1 MATMISAK
9 VIADS
14 ISEAGKRITTL
25 QLCYPRFIH
34 SEFMT
39 HRVFSRN
46 ASSSRA
52 IPVAKMIE
60 QVRNDPA
67 MPVHWGKNQPGMQAH
82 EELTGSDLEQVQI
95 TWREAALDAADKA
108 SYMNSR
114 GAHKQVINRILE
126 PFQWIHVVLTATEF
140 DNWDELRDHTDADPT
155 IHELARQI
163 KIARAGSTPKL
174 LLSGEWH
181 LPYVTDEDYDAV
193 ARYRREAM
201 GMSDLE
207 AWDDEGIT
215 EMLCRVSAARC
226 CRVSYLKHDGHPST
240 VGDDLL
246 LCDRLAGARPIH
258 ASPFE
263 HQAAPMFGVGT
274 GFWTLDNGARKAY
287 LSLPKGA
294 SHIDMDGNVWSGNLN
309 GWIQHRKVI
318 EQSFK

>member
-1 MATMISAK
+1 MIQAK

-14 ISEAGKRITTL
+14 ISAEGKRLTTL
-25 QLCYPRFIH
+25 QLTYPRFVH
-34 SEFMT
+34 AEFLT

-82 EELTGSDLEQVQI
+82 EQLVGVELDTAKTLWI
-95 TWREAALDAADKA
+95 EAAESAAEIVEH
-108 SYMNSR
+108 MM
-114 GAHKQVINRILE
+114 GLGLHKQVANRILE

-140 DNWDELRDHTDADPT
+140 DNWDELRHHADADPN
-155 IHELARQI
+155 IYELARVI
-163 KIARAGSTPKL
+163 KIARNESTPKL
-174 LLSGEWH
+174 LQPGEWH
-181 LPYVTDEDYDAV
+181 LPYVTDDDTAQI
-193 ARYRREAM
+193 ARHLIDQ
-201 GMSDLE
+201 GNCTLE
-207 AWDDEGIT
+207 AWDLDRQT
-215 EMLCRVSAARC
+215 ELLRKVSAARC

-240 VGDDLL
+240 VQEDLA

-263 HQAAPMFGVGT
+263 HQAAPDV
-274 GFWTLDNGARKAY
+274 LVPGARGQMSRWNRPE
-287 LSLPKGA
+287 L
-294 SHIDMDGNVWSGNLN
+294 HGNFV
-309 GWIQHRKVI
+309 GWIQHRKLI

>member
-1 MATMISAK
+1 MIEAK
-9 VIADS
+9 IIADS
-14 ISEAGKRITTL
+14 VSEEGKRITTL
-25 QLCYPRFIH
+25 QLTYPRFIH

-67 MPVHWGKNQPGMQAH
+67 MPIHWGKNQPGMQAH
-82 EELTGSDLEQVQI
+82 EQLVGVELDT
-95 TWREAALDAADKA
+95 AKALWIDAAESA
-108 SYMNSR
+108 AEIVEHMM
-114 GAHKQVINRILE
+114 GLGLHKQVANRILE

-155 IHELARQI
+155 IHELARVM
-163 KIARAGSTPKL
+163 KVARAGSTPTL
-174 LLSGEWH
+174 LLPGEWH
-181 LPYVTDEDYDAV
+181 LPYVTAEDYDAA

-207 AWDDEGIT
+207 AWDDDGIT
-215 EMLCRVSAARC
+215 EMLRKMSAARC

-246 LCDRLAGARPIH
+246 LCDRLAGARPLH

-263 HQAAPMFGVGT
+263 HQATPDQRLQKPNGE
-274 GFWTLDNGARKAY
+274 FWWANGH
-287 LSLPKGA
+287 L
-294 SHIDMDGNVWSGNLN
+294 HGNFV
-309 GWIQHRKVI
+309 GWIQSRKLI
-318 EQSFK
+318 ERQFWS

>member
-1 MATMISAK
+1 MATVISAK
-9 VIADS
+9 IIADS
-14 ISEAGKRITTL
+14 VSESGKRITTL

-34 SEFMT
+34 SEVMT

-52 IPVAKMIE
+52 IPVAKVIA

-82 EELTGSDLEQVQI
+82 EELDAFHKCEAIGA
-95 TWREAALDAADKA
+95 WRYAANSAATIA
-108 SYMNSR
+108 EHMMEL
-114 GAHKQVINRILE
+114 GAHKQVVNRILE
-126 PFQWIHVVLTATEF
+126 PFQWMHVVLTTTEF

-155 IHELARQI
+155 IQGLARQI

-174 LLSGEWH
+174 LSPGEWH

-201 GMSDLE
+201 GMNDLE
-207 AWDDEGIT
+207 AFDDDGIV
-215 EMLCRVSAARC
+215 EILRKVSAARC

-240 VGDDLL
+240 IGDDLL
-246 LCDRLAGARPIH
+246 LCERLAGARPIH

-263 HQAAPMFGVGT
+263 HQATPDKLENCPFVEGVLQWANPHLHGNFV
-274 GFWTLDNGARKAY
+274 GWVQYRK
-287 LSLPKGA
+287 L
-294 SHIDMDGNVWSGNLN
+294 
-309 GWIQHRKVI
+309 I
-318 EQSFK
+318 EQYFK

>member
-1 MATMISAK
+1 MATQISAK
-9 VIADS
+9 IIADS
-14 ISEAGKRITTL
+14 ISSEGKRITTL

-82 EELTGSDLEQVQI
+82 EQLTGDDL
-95 TWREAALDAADKA
+95 TAAQEWWKVAADAAAHIADMMTKL
-108 SYMNSR
+108 
-114 GAHKQVINRILE
+114 GLHKQVANRILE

-140 DNWDELRDHTDADPT
+140 DNWDELRHHADADPN
-155 IHELARQI
+155 IYELARVI
-163 KIARAGSTPKL
+163 KVARAESTPKL
-174 LLSGEWH
+174 LLPSEWH
-181 LPYVTDEDYDAV
+181 LPY
-193 ARYRREAM
+193 
-201 GMSDLE
+201 
-207 AWDDEGIT
+207 IT
-215 EMLCRVSAARC
+215 EGDWDAINQYVLNPFGTVDAAGSDRAVEIAKRVSAARC

-240 VGDDLL
+240 VQEDLA

-263 HQAAPMFGVGT
+263 HQAAPDV
-274 GFWTLDNGARKAY
+274 LVPGARGQMSRWNRPE
-287 LSLPKGA
+287 L
-294 SHIDMDGNVWSGNLN
+294 HGNFV
-309 GWIQHRKVI
+309 GWIQHRKLI